1 MVLAPLPIRDGLGPT
16 RIRMPDA
23 AQFGTILD
31 YLVDRFP
38 QDSTR
43 LREKMDLGEIVDA
56 SGNPLVAESPIVPR
70 TDIYLYRDPPIEPV
84 VPFATPILHRD
95 ENLLV
100 VDKPHFLAT
109 MPRGKY
115 IARSALVVLRRELD
129 LPELSPVHRLDRL
142 TAGVLM
148 FTVRREV
155 RRAYQELFA
164 DRAVTKVYDAVA
176 RYEPSLSLPVT
187 LRSRMI
193 KERGVLRA
201 EEIPGK
207 PNAETFVELSEHDGR
222 HGMYTLHPRTGRTH
236 QLRLHMNSIGIPI
249 LGDNFYPE
257 FYDVAGD
264 DYSTPLQ
271 LLARSIE
278 FRDPFSGEQRRF
290 ESNRR
295 LRLPI

>member
-1 MVLAPLPIRDGLGPT
+1 MVRAPLPIRDGLGPT

-201 EEIPGK
+201 EEVPGE
-207 PNAETFVELSEHDGR
+207 PNAETFLELSEHDGR

>member
-1 MVLAPLPIRDGLGPT
+1 MVRAPLPIRDGLGPT
-16 RIRMPDA
+16 RVRLPDA
-23 AQFGTILD
+23 SQFGTILG

-257 FYDVAGD
+257 FYDVADD

>member
-1 MVLAPLPIRDGLGPT
+1 MVRAPLPLRDGLGPT

-23 AQFGTILD
+23 PQFGTILD

-43 LREKMDLGEIVDA
+43 LREKMDLGEIFDS
-56 SGNPLVAESPIVPR
+56 SGTPLAVASPIVPR
-70 TDIYLYRDPPIEPV
+70 ADIYLYRDPPIEPV
-84 VPFATPILHRD
+84 VPFATPVLHRD

-109 MPRGKY
+109 MPRGAY
-115 IARSALVVLRRELD
+115 VARSALVVLRRELD
-129 LPELSPVHRLDRL
+129 LPELSPAHRLDRL

-164 DRAVTKVYDAVA
+164 ERAVTKVYDAVA
-176 RYEPSLSLPVT
+176 RYEPNLSLPVT

-201 EEIPGK
+201 EEVPGE
-207 PNAETFVELSEHDGR
+207 PNAETFLELSEHDGR

-236 QLRLHMNSIGIPI
+236 QLRLHMNSLGIPI

-278 FRDPFSGEQRRF
+278 FRDPFSGERRRF
-290 ESNRR
+290 ESDRR

>member
-1 MVLAPLPIRDGLGPT
+1 MVRAPLPIRDGLGPT

>member
-1 MVLAPLPIRDGLGPT
+1 MVRAPLPIRDGLGPT

-236 QLRLHMNSIGIPI
+236 QLRLQMNSIGIPI

>member
-1 MVLAPLPIRDGLGPT
+1 MVRAPLPIRDGLGPT

-23 AQFGTILD
+23 SQFRTILD

-56 SGNPLVAESPIVPR
+56 SGTPLVAESPIVPR
-70 TDIYLYRDPPIEPV
+70 ADIYLYRDPPIEPV
-84 VPFATPILHRD
+84 VPFATPVLHRD

-201 EEIPGK
+201 EEVPGE
-207 PNAETFVELSEHDGR
+207 PNAETFLELSEHDGR

-257 FYDVAGD
+257 FYDVADD